1 MTPPGRAGNEALSEP
16 ELVAAANRGEASAMD
31 ELYRRHRDW
40 VHALACRFTG
50 NEEDAADATQ
60 EVFLYLFGKFPGLEL
75 TCQLRTLLFPA
86 VRNVAVRI
94 RQKRARAKPI
104 AAADDRAAPEAG
116 GAGDIAGLVAG
127 LPDDQRELV
136 LLRFSRDLSL
146 EEIAREL
153 GLPLGTVKSRLHR
166 ALHSLR
172 ERLTR

>member
-1 MTPPGRAGNEALSEP
+1 MTPPGNPSSSALSEP
-16 ELVAAANRGEASAMD
+16 ELVAAANRGESSALE

-40 VHALACRFTG
+40 VYALAARFAG

-86 VRNVAVRI
+86 VRNVAVRL
-94 RQKRARAKPI
+94 RQKRARARPLAE
-104 AAADDRAAPEAG
+104 AAEPAAPEPG
-116 GAGDIAGLVAG
+116 GAGDIADLVAG
-127 LPDDQRELV
+127 LPDEQRELV

-166 ALHSLR
+166 ALQSLR
-172 ERLTR
+172 ERLGG